1 MPFYC
6 IHFKCKGK
14 LEWETI
20 SGRNK
25 PDFMAGTEATFTPL
39 LFIEEMLSSF
49 FGEMSS
55 A

>member
-1 MPFYC
+1 MGDN
-6 IHFKCKGK
+6 K
-14 LEWETI
+14 W
-20 SGRNK
+20 RNK